1 MKAASGYA
9 LRIYE
14 RILVGGPPI
23 AVVVLSYGLYEKRF
37 QATTLLLA
45 LAQAS
50 RAIAR
55 LEKERFTI

>member
-1 MKAASGYA
+1 MKPASAYA

-14 RILVGGPPI
+14 RPLLGGPPI
-23 AVVVLSYGLYEKRF
+23 AVVILSYGLDEQKF
-37 QATTLLLA
+37 QATTPLLA